1 MSVMIAIDKCKVV
14 AKGYALLC
22 WALLRSLA
30 KLAYILDIP
39 FNVGKLELL
48 RYVEIL
54 PWSYFDSI
62 S

>member
-54 PWSYFDSI
+54 P
-62 S
+62 